1 MTMRATTARR
11 HQCGLTQACYIRGML
26 RRTISLV
33 LAIIM
38 AFQLSWTVA
47 GTYCM
52 HETGRAAE
60 HFGHHPHVE
69 DGHEFPVAS
78 KDKQTPA
85 KQLAAHPHCASCHAT
100 APIIYTPQPLLDVEW
115 TSIAP
120 QSVIVA
126 LSSVYTP
133 PPERPQWKFAA

>member
-1 MTMRATTARR
+1 
-11 HQCGLTQACYIRGML
+11 ML
-26 RRTISLV
+26 RRTVSLV
-33 LAIIM
+33 LAFIM

-52 HETGRAAE
+52 HESGRAAE

-69 DGHEFPVAS
+69 DADEFPVAS

-85 KQLAAHPHCASCHAT
+85 KQLVVHPHCASCHAT
-100 APIIYTPQPLLDVEW
+100 APVIYTPQPLLHIEW
-115 TSIAP
+115 ASIEP
-120 QSVIVA
+120 LSVIVT
-126 LSSVYTP
+126 LSSAYTP